1 MGQELLWLAEPKGE
15 KGWEGE
21 EWEHAVVR
29 GYCLRGAL
37 PATNTRYARGDR
49 SQLLLSLGGREP
61 LKLLQAE
68 PPAEAS

>member
-49 SQLLLSLGGREP
+49 SQLLLSLRR
-61 LKLLQAE
+61 
-68 PPAEAS
+68 